1 MDKKPIATFTLVLH
15 FCTED
20 ELPSDDAL
28 QDLVETARGFSK
40 IAQADY
46 EVLKPVKR
54 DLR

>member
-20 ELPSDDAL
+20 ELPSNDAL
-28 QDLVETARGFSK
+28 EDLVETARGFSR
-40 IAQADY
+40 IVQADF

-54 DLR
+54 SLR